1 MNEINTTAIEAT
13 TVAAQTTTGAIA
25 SLMSSKTGRYAAI
38 ATGVAV
44 ASYLAYAGG
53 KKIGA
58 ALAAR
63 KAAKAANESAQPAD
77 EKHHPQKEG
86 GVFLF

>member
-25 SLMSSKTGRYAAI
+25 SLMSSKTGRYAAL
-38 ATGVAV
+38 ATGLAV
-44 ASYLAYAGG
+44 TSYLAYLGG

-63 KAAKAANESAQPAD
+63 KAAKVANESAQPAV
-77 EKHHPQKEG
+77 EEQPAA
-86 GVFLF
+86 

>member
-1 MNEINTTAIEAT
+1 VFLINPLFPQEKTMNEINTTAIEAT

-44 ASYLAYAGG
+44 ASYLAYIGG

-63 KAAKAANESAQPAD
+63 KAAKAAN
-77 EKHHPQKEG
+77 
-86 GVFLF
+86 

>member
-25 SLMSSKTGRYAAI
+25 SLMSSKTGRYAAL
-38 ATGVAV
+38 ATGLAV
-44 ASYLAYAGG
+44 TGYLVYLGG
-53 KKIGA
+53 KKITA

-63 KAAKAANESAQPAD
+63 KAAKVANESAQPAD
-77 EKHHPQKEG
+77 EEQPAA
-86 GVFLF
+86 

>member
-25 SLMSSKTGRYAAI
+25 SLMSSKTGRYAAL
-38 ATGVAV
+38 ATGLAV
-44 ASYLAYAGG
+44 TSYLAYAGG

-63 KAAKAANESAQPAD
+63 KAAKVANESAQPAD
-77 EKHHPQKEG
+77 EEQPAA
-86 GVFLF
+86 

>member
-13 TVAAQTTTGAIA
+13 TVAAETTTGAIA

-38 ATGVAV
+38 ATGLAV
-44 ASYLAYAGG
+44 TGYLAYTGG

-63 KAAKAANESAQPAD
+63 KAAKTAKAANEPAQPAG
-77 EKHHPQKEG
+77 EEQPAA
-86 GVFLF
+86 

>member
-25 SLMSSKTGRYAAI
+25 SLMSSKTGRYAAV
-38 ATGVAV
+38 ATGLAV
-44 ASYLAYAGG
+44 TGYLVYLGG
-53 KKIGA
+53 KKITA

-63 KAAKAANESAQPAD
+63 KAAKATTEAAQPTVEEQPAA
-77 EKHHPQKEG
+77 
-86 GVFLF
+86 

>member
-1 MNEINTTAIEAT
+1 MNEITSTTIEAT
-13 TVAAQTTTGAIA
+13 TVAAETTTGAIS

-38 ATGVAV
+38 ATGLAV
-44 ASYLAYAGG
+44 AGYLAYAGG

-77 EKHHPQKEG
+77 EKQPAA
-86 GVFLF
+86 